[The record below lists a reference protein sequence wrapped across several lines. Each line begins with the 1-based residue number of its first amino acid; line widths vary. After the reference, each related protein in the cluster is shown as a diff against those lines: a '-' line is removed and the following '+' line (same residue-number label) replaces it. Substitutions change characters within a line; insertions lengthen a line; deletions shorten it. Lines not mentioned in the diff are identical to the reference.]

1 MDIFKFESSFE
12 NIVSKSLF
20 IANAIALIVLGVA
33 IGGSPVLGFRF
44 RSKIEI
50 YALLSPE
57 RSAIIFWLRP

>member
-33 IGGSPVLGFRF
+33 IGGSPVLGFDF
-44 RSKIEI
+44 VLK
-50 YALLSPE
+50 
-57 RSAIIFWLRP
+57 